1 MPRYARIAIPGYLYH
16 ITQRGNYKQNIFE
29 EDQDCVIYLKLV
41 QEYSKKYGVEIYAY
55 CLMDNHVHFI
65 AKPRHEESLARTFC
79 VAHQRYS
86 HYFHKKRGI
95 RGHLWQERFYSCI
108 LHGSHLKQAVRYV
121 ENNPVRA
128 NLAAHP
134 WDYHWSSVKAH
145 LGLAYKIIELSD
157 IREYINC
164 SSWKEYLLEEEKDE
178 ELKQIRKMTL
188 KNSVLGPV
196 EFIEKVEE
204 LLKRRILSNP
214 RGRPRKISP
223 CH

>member
-1 MPRYARIAIPGYLYH
+1 MPRSARVVIPGYLYH

-29 EDQDCVIYLKLV
+29 EDRDCVIYLKLI
-41 QEYSKKYGVEIYAY
+41 QEYSKKYAVEMYAY

-65 AKPRHEESLARTFC
+65 AKPKREESLARTFC

-108 LHGSHLKQAVRYV
+108 LHGSHLKHAIRYV

-128 NLAAHP
+128 RLVGQA
-134 WDYHWSSVKAH
+134 WDYHWSSAKAH
-145 LGLAYKIIELSD
+145 LGQIYKIIELSD
-157 IREYINC
+157 MREYIDF
-164 SSWKEYLLEEEKDE
+164 SSWREYLQEKENDE

-196 EFIEKVEE
+196 EFIERVEK
-204 LLKRRILSNP
+204 LLKREILSNP
-214 RGRPRKISP
+214 RGRPREN
-223 CH
+223 

>member
-1 MPRYARIAIPGYLYH
+1 MPRYARIVIPGYLYH

-29 EDQDCVIYLKLV
+29 EDRDCVIYLKLI

-134 WDYHWSSVKAH
+134 LGYHWSSAKAH

-196 EFIEKVEE
+196 EFIKKVEE
-204 LLKRRILSNP
+204 LLKRKILSNP
-214 RGRPRKISP
+214 RGRPQKISP

>member
-1 MPRYARIAIPGYLYH
+1 MPRYARIVIPGYLYH

-29 EDQDCVIYLKLV
+29 EDRDCVIYLKLI
-41 QEYSKKYGVEIYAY
+41 QEYSKKYGVEMYAY

-95 RGHLWQERFYSCI
+95 RGHLWQKRFYSCI

-134 WDYHWSSVKAH
+134 CDYHWSSVKAH

-157 IREYINC
+157 IREYISF

-188 KNSVLGPV
+188 KNSILGPV
-196 EFIEKVEE
+196 EFIKKVEE
-204 LLKRRILSNP
+204 LLKRKILSNP
-214 RGRPRKISP
+214 RGRPQKISP